1 MKYQSSSSPSSK
13 VYSKVKVSDR
23 FTEQQNDRQDK
34 NSMTLT
40 FDLGGITIT
49 FEVDRYTCKL
59 ESSVLIVS
67 FWAIKLHIIL
77 SCKISTAQN
86 YASP

>member
-40 FDLGGITIT
+40 FDLGGITIK
-49 FEVDRYTCKL
+49 FEVDRYKL

>member
-40 FDLGGITIT
+40 FDLGGITIK
-49 FEVDRYTCKL
+49 FEVDRYKL

-77 SCKISTAQN
+77 SCSDWL
-86 YASP
+86 